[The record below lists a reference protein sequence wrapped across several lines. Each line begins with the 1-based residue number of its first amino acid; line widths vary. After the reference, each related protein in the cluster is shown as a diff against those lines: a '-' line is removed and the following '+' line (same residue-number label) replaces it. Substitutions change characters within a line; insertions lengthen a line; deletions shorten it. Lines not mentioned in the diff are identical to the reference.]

1 MLNKFFNT
9 KKSGATAAL
18 FLPSGEI
25 NTESIKQACL

>member
-9 KKSGATAAL
+9 KKSVVMAGL

-25 NTESIKQACL
+25 DAETVEQACL

>member
-9 KKSGATAAL
+9 KKSGVMAGL

-25 NTESIKQACL
+25 NMETIEQACL